1 MDFESNCRAL
11 VAETPQWFALMAAVK
26 DVMRAELLKLG
37 TQSLSGLSPDQQRF
51 VLLSVED
58 QLSTTELYS
67 SFLAAVGR
75 SLDTV
80 RGRGGADLGGQ
91 WIPSARLLVC
101 RGCIQVVVHQL
112 RSGKA
117 SVGAH
122 KVSNCYEP
130 LRPPLCAPKE
140 GCRQRGGADVKS
152 GYFFETFENNVA
164 DE

>member
-80 RGRGGADLGGQ
+80 RGRGGADPRGAMDSLRTTAGVPWLHPGRGTPAEKWQSQCRRSQGQ
-91 WIPSARLLVC
+91 QLLQAAATATVC
-101 RGCIQVVVHQL
+101 
-112 RSGKA
+112 
-117 SVGAH
+117 
-122 KVSNCYEP
+122 P
-130 LRPPLCAPKE
+130 
-140 GCRQRGGADVKS
+140 
-152 GYFFETFENNVA
+152 
-164 DE
+164 